1 MAQRDSG
8 AAHRLTGGSLAAPD
22 AKAAR
27 STCSPTM
34 DRATRSAGSLRSQ
47 HRLLYRIS
55 PPSASFTLLAVACVS
70 VPTAQVSPVT

>member
-22 AKAAR
+22 AKAAK
-27 STCSPTM
+27 S
-34 DRATRSAGSLRSQ
+34 TRSAGSLRSQ